1 MNEVMISTILCN
13 ILVGCF
19 CVLVLTW
26 IAVAVETIF
35 NDRKEEKRKSA
46 VWNMNSAKRIRQ
58 LVISNITKNA

>member
-35 NDRKEEKRKSA
+35 NDPQRGKA
-46 VWNMNSAKRIRQ
+46 PYG
-58 LVISNITKNA
+58 T

>member
-35 NDRKEEKRKSA
+35 NDRKRKSA